1 MVTFPLQIILL
12 HYVSFILSP
21 QNTHNRMRISTYSAA
36 LLALLLAGCQPQAD
50 EQLTPLPKADPTA
63 ALSIQQLDDQIMER
77 VRSSGPFDWNKASA
91 HTVWSALAQSDYVLS
106 VGYRP
111 AGFTD
116 SELPADAATAPAWQ
130 AARAEILNLILT
142 EERKAHPELTME
154 QLIAYQENV
163 LPVLDVTVRELST
176 IKALRGNPLV
186 RYAEPMGYEPN
197 RPAANKAKSSLS
209 NSGCGNNTATADLAA
224 GIDYAVL
231 SNGSKSSW
239 NQADQYHGVR
249 AGWNQSTGQGIKIL
263 IIDSGC
269 SDAQENLGTAFNQG
283 QSTGRSIERLVTL
296 PRNSFLGIPYGSAE
310 TPNDGCGH
318 GTSMAGAAAGPR
330 GTDGAAVGMAYNANL
345 ITVRAAED
353 VFIDASREVKGI
365 ADAYVL
371 AGNRADVRIISMSM
385 GRLTSS
391 SQLADAIRYAYG
403 RGKLILCAAGTSF
416 DWTAGWV
423 GVIYPASLPE
433 AVAVTGLKS
442 DLSTRCDE
450 CHVGADVEFS
460 VVMQQSS
467 NDRRPLTLAMSGDV
481 PSTVGGSSVATSSM
495 AGLTALVW
503 ARYPTETRAQIMGR
517 LVAASSNRTA
527 RNSSFGWGRVNV
539 GAALGTLPL

>member
-1 MVTFPLQIILL
+1 MNRLT
-12 HYVSFILSP
+12 LS
-21 QNTHNRMRISTYSAA
+21 TA
-36 LLALLLAGCQPQAD
+36 LLALLLGSCQRQNDDLQVPEPA
-50 EQLTPLPKADPTA
+50 ADPTR
-63 ALSIQQLDDQIMER
+63 ALSMQQLDSQIMER
-77 VRSSGPFDWNKASA
+77 LRATGHYDWNEAPA
-91 HTVWSALAQSDYVLS
+91 HVVWSALTRSDYVLS

-111 AGFTD
+111 AGF
-116 SELPADAATAPAWQ
+116 SGPLPADMATNPAWI
-130 AARAEILNLILT
+130 AARAQVLSLILI
-142 EERKAHPELTME
+142 EEQKADPDLTAE
-154 QLIAYQENV
+154 KLVAFKESV
-163 LPVLDVTVRELST
+163 LPVLDVTVHQLST
-176 IKALRGNPLV
+176 IEALRASGLV
-186 RYAEPMGYEPN
+186 RYAEPMGYEPYH
-197 RPAANKAKSSLS
+197 PGTVPNKGASSLLS
-209 NSGCGNNTATADLAA
+209 SGCGNNTATAGLLA
-224 GIDYAVL
+224 GTDYAVL

-249 AGWNQSTGQGIKIL
+249 SGWSQSSGQGIKIL
-263 IIDSGC
+263 IIDTGC

-283 QSTGRSIERLVTL
+283 LSTGRTIERLVTL
-296 PRNSFLGIPYGSAE
+296 PRNTIFGIPYGSAE

-330 GTDGAAVGMAYNANL
+330 GTDGASVGMAYNANL
-345 ITVRAAED
+345 ITVHAAED

-365 ADAYVL
+365 ADAYLL

-391 SQLADAIRYAYG
+391 SQIGDAITYAYN

-433 AVAVTGLKS
+433 AVAVTGMKS

-450 CHVGADVEFS
+450 CHVGADVEFT

-467 NDRRPLTLAMSGDV
+467 NARRPLTLAMSGVD

-495 AGLTALVW
+495 AGMAALVW
-503 ARYPTETRAQIMGR
+503 AKYPTETRAQIMSR
-517 LVAASSNRTA
+517 LVAASSNRNA
-527 RNSSFGWGRVNV
+527 RNGSFGWGRVNV
-539 GAALGTLPL
+539 ATALGGAPL